1 MDEEWEIVPNS
12 GNIFADLNLAEPEEL
27 LAKAALGYRIR
38 AVIAARGWT
47 QVQAAAALGIAQPN
61 VSALMAARLSGF
73 SIERLLRLLLRRSG
87 HRDCRAAQTRGAG
100 PRADSLARRR
110 CPGSAWPRERVNLV
124 PLGIGDGFGLRL
136 HLVQRIPHARIPTT
150 VPCPPSEPWRAHAP
164 IPGSCAPGSPW
175 PDW

>member
-47 QVQAAAALGIAQPN
+47 QVQAAALGIAQPN

-73 SIERLLRLLLRRSG
+73 SIERLLRLLLRL
-87 HRDCRAAQTRGAG
+87 DQDIEIAVQ
-100 PRADSLARRR
+100 PK
-110 CPGSAWPRERVNLV
+110 REEQAHV
-124 PLGIGDGFGLRL
+124 
-136 HLVQRIPHARIPTT
+136 RIA
-150 VPCPPSEPWRAHAP
+150 
-164 IPGSCAPGSPW
+164 
-175 PDW
+175 

>member
-1 MDEEWEIVPNS
+1 MDEEWEIVPSS

-73 SIERLLRLLLRRSG
+73 SIERLLRLLLRLDQDIEIAVR
-87 HRDCRAAQTRGAG
+87 
-100 PRADSLARRR
+100 PK
-110 CPGSAWPRERVNLV
+110 REEQAHV
-124 PLGIGDGFGLRL
+124 
-136 HLVQRIPHARIPTT
+136 RIA
-150 VPCPPSEPWRAHAP
+150 
-164 IPGSCAPGSPW
+164 
-175 PDW
+175 